1 MKKKIKVGSM
11 LKVKITKR
19 AFRNLICFSAWFAP
33 WKGLRKFF
41 HKLRGTKIGKK
52 VEIGYYVFIDNRYP
66 EMIEIQDRATVTSN
80 CTILAHDLS
89 MRYID
94 NTETVG
100 EVVIGKGAFI
110 GMNTII
116 LPGVVIGENCIIGC
130 GSVVTKDTE
139 PNSIYVGVPAKL
151 IKRLSP
157 QKQ

>member
-1 MKKKIKVGSM
+1 MDINSQKAKVLKIM
-11 LKVKITKR
+11 IQAADPTRWFR
-19 AFRNLICFSAWFAP
+19 AHVFAEE
-33 WKGLRKFF
+33 KGKNF
-41 HKLRGTKIGKK
+41 
-52 VEIGYYVFIDNRYP
+52 IGYEAPARFCELRLRYP